1 MIEHPQD
8 EKIIAGYDPDL
19 IRRLAGFAR
28 PYRWLIA
35 GAVLSLLI
43 ATVGEVLVPV
53 MIQRTVDH
61 EILDYW
67 VAVDR
72 QDLDRFGD
80 LDRVID
86 AGETVYLREEVLD
99 RISRADR
106 EELSQAGRLDTTR
119 HVVVPE
125 DVLADEPELA
135 AAIADQRVNRADGMS
150 VYPRSILENL
160 SEDERLRLRRSN
172 IAGLRRNVGLF
183 LVILASVLVASFGQ
197 VYLTAFTGQLVMKD
211 LRMRIF
217 DHTIRQDLGFL
228 SNQPVGRLVTR
239 ATNDVETINEL
250 FTSVLA
256 ELTRNISLM
265 VAVVITMVSLN
276 ARLAGIVI
284 VSMLPIILVTDLF
297 RRQARSAFRRV
308 RLAVSRVNAYLSE
321 YISGMAVVQLF
332 VQQERSRNEFG
343 ERNGSLLRAH
353 LSEMYVFAV
362 FRPIVDFMS
371 STSTAVL
378 IYFGA
383 RLLEVEL
390 VSLGVL
396 IAFTNLIRRFYM
408 PVMSISEQFTVLQS
422 AMAGAER
429 VFSLLDEDH
438 RIPDEGSVKLSPDEV
453 SGRISF
459 EDVRFA
465 YKANEPVLKGVSF
478 QVEPGQMLAVVG
490 YTGAGKTTIINLLTR
505 LWDIQS
511 GCIRLDGT
519 DIRDLQLGSLRRSV
533 QQIQQDVH
541 LFNDT
546 IRANIALGEPVDDER
561 VVAACRAVQLQDY
574 IDQLP
579 EGLDTIVQERGA
591 NLSAGQRQLISFARA
606 LVHNPPVLV
615 LDEATSSIDSETE
628 RRLQHAV
635 EAVTGGRTSVVI
647 AHRLSTIQ
655 HADRIIVLSH
665 GELVESGTHRELLA
679 QEGLYATLYRLQYER
694 QGSSGG

>member
-8 EKIIAGYDPDL
+8 EKIIAGYDPEL
-19 IRRLAGFAR
+19 IRRLAAFAR

-35 GAVLSLLI
+35 GALLSLLI
-43 ATVGEVLVPV
+43 ATIGEVLVPV

-72 QDLDRFGD
+72 QDIARFGEV
-80 LDRVID
+80 DRQID
-86 AGETVYLREEVLD
+86 TGDTVYLREEVLD
-99 RISRADR
+99 RITRADR
-106 EELSQAGRLDTTR
+106 EELSEAGRLDTSR
-119 HVVVPE
+119 HVVIPQE
-125 DVLADEPELA
+125 VLGDEAELARRLAPELV
-135 AAIADQRVNRADGMS
+135 DQTEALS
-150 VYPRSILENL
+150 VYPRAVLDNF
-160 SEDERLRLRRSN
+160 SEEERLRLRRAN
-172 IAGLRRNVGLF
+172 IAGLRRNVLVF
-183 LVILASVLVASFGQ
+183 LAILGSVLIASFGQ

-211 LRMRIF
+211 LRLRIF

-239 ATNDVETINEL
+239 VTNDVETINEL

-265 VAVVITMVSLN
+265 IAVVITMVSLN

-284 VSMLPIILVTDLF
+284 ISMLPIILVTDLF
-297 RRQARSAFRRV
+297 RRHARTAFRRV

-321 YISGMAVVQLF
+321 YISGMSVVQLF
-332 VQQERSRNEFG
+332 VQQDRSRHEFG
-343 ERNGSLLRAH
+343 ERNGSLLGAH
-353 LSEMYVFAV
+353 LSEMRIFAV

-383 RLLEVEL
+383 RLLEMEL

-438 RIPDEGSVKLSPDEV
+438 RIDDSGTLALEPATVA
-453 SGRISF
+453 GRIAF
-459 EDVRFA
+459 EDVHFG
-465 YKANEPVLKGVSF
+465 YKPDEPVLKGISF
-478 QVEPGQMLAVVG
+478 EAEPGQMLAVVG

-505 LWDIQS
+505 LWDIDS
-511 GCIRLDGT
+511 GSIRLDGT
-519 DIRDLQLGSLRRSV
+519 DIRSLSLGSLRSSV

-546 IRANIALGEPVDDER
+546 IRANIALGAAVGDQRIVD
-561 VVAACRAVQLQDY
+561 ACRAVQLQDY

-579 EGLDTIVQERGA
+579 AGLDTMVQERGA

-606 LVHNPPVLV
+606 LVHDPPVLV

-628 RRLQHAV
+628 QRLQHAV
-635 EAVTGGRTSVVI
+635 ETVTGGRTSLVI

-665 GELVESGTHRELLA
+665 GEMVETGSHQELL
-679 QEGLYATLYRLQYER
+679 QQKGLYATLYRLQYER
-694 QGSSGG
+694 QDKHRG